1 MAVYRVIK
9 DSHLNIKGCFL
20 KLLSYP
26 AFVFYY
32 PHRLTIA
39 NFANEAICSQMVVEV
54 YRGRRMDMGIQI
66 AGKMCIHVV
75 E

>member
-1 MAVYRVIK
+1 M
-9 DSHLNIKGCFL
+9 
-20 KLLSYP
+20 
-26 AFVFYY
+26 FYY